1 MLDSTD
7 RQILSELSEN
17 GRMTMKELGE
27 KVHLTGQAAS
37 DRVQKLEE
45 NGIIEGYSIKVNQ
58 AKLGSVVHVLINV
71 YTIDT
76 HHEPY
81 LSFMELQRKHIVK
94 NYKISGDSCY
104 IIEGRFPSNKTLDE
118 FLIALS
124 KHVQYKLSMI
134 INQQF

>member
-45 NGIIEGYSIKVNQ
+45 SGIIEGYSIKVNQ
-58 AKLGSVVHVLINV
+58 AKLGYVVHVLINV

-81 LSFMELQRKHIVK
+81 LSFMELQRKYIVN

-104 IIEGRFPSNKTLDE
+104 IIEGRFPSNETLDE

-124 KHVQYKLSMI
+124 KHVHYKLSMI